1 MNNVILTYVLK
12 EPDRNL
18 IIIFKGVKRRIKMKY
33 FITIKCFKKQYIK
46 IYEVRDCFLII
57 WKLSM

>member
-1 MNNVILTYVLK
+1 MNNVILETDL
-12 EPDRNL
+12 NL
-18 IIIFKGVKRRIKMKY
+18 TIIFKGVKRRIKMKY

-46 IYEVRDCFLII
+46 IYEVRDCFFII